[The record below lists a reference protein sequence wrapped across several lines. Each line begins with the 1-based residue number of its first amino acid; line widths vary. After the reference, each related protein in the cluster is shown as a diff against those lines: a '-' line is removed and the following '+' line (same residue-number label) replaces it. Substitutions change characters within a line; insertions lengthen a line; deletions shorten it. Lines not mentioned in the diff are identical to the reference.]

1 MKLRCI
7 SSQIKIWDLR
17 YFKLKKNTHSP
28 ESINC
33 SKLCHQSTLST
44 QPVLGKDASTASSQE
59 WQRQSWSYRIRPRS
73 ASCTIQWSFVPKK
86 FAQAACAASRVMWQI
101 YAVRGAYLSAKR
113 GHIWRVSSASRKK
126 LGGVSKAFQFGASQL
141 VSLIDFP
148 HRFSAWGFGNKI
160 DVLKRFILLS
170 RYTNIAMVVHHYPK
184 NQRINSI
191 SCHRPWSVP

>member
-1 MKLRCI
+1 MHRRLRHK
-7 SSQIKIWDLR
+7 SDSVKVDPTGSVPGVPRAL
-17 YFKLKKNTHSP
+17 FN
-28 ESINC
+28 
-33 SKLCHQSTLST
+33 
-44 QPVLGKDASTASSQE
+44 GAS
-59 WQRQSWSYRIRPRS
+59 
-73 ASCTIQWSFVPKK
+73 FPKK

-113 GHIWRVSSASRKK
+113 GHIWRVSSASGKK

-170 RYTNIAMVVHHYPK
+170 RYTNIAMVVNNYPK

-191 SCHRPWSVP
+191 SCHRPWSVPQQDNIPHTRFHFRFPRNRFQLC